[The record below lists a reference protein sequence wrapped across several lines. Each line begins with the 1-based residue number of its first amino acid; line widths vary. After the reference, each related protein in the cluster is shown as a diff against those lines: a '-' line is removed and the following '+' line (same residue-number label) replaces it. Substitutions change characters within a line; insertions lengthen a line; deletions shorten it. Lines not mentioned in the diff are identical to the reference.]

1 MAKQTK
7 STGSEAVKPAAFDP
21 KSLTIEQQEAVV
33 EEYLGYPP
41 KFFMYEGTKIR
52 FNRSR
57 YEAESRNATEANP
70 KIPRLW
76 FNGWKPKEYKW

>member
-1 MAKQTK
+1 MADKVVK
-7 STGSEAVKPAAFDP
+7 KPAVSKKFDP
-21 KSLTIEQQEAVV
+21 KDLTLKQQEAVV

-41 KFFMYEGTKIR
+41 KYFMYEGLKIR

-57 YEAESRNATEANP
+57 YEADSRSETAKNP
-70 KIPRLW
+70 KAIRKW